1 LEKESDLQCEM
12 PKSVFLSRR
21 SVQAIDG
28 INIINITYIATY
40 EYVDAIIDQITL
52 KNDFSQ
58 QLE

>member
-52 KNDFSQ
+52 KNDFSH